1 MKSLPW
7 VLVVLL
13 VLALAAVYFRPLE
26 PRPAEIV
33 RDTITQTDTIR
44 DTVPIPSK
52 VRPVRTDTVYLPVA
66 NDSVKGDSIKG
77 DSVSVAIP
85 ITQKEYE
92 TEKYKAWVSGY
103 RAKLDSIDVYDRTR
117 TITEREIPRR
127 KRFGLGLQVGY
138 GLTGNKA
145 SPYIGIGISYDLFR
159 W

>member
-13 VLALAAVYFRPLE
+13 VIALAAVYFRPLE
-26 PRPAEIV
+26 PRSAEIV

-52 VRPVRTDTVYLPVA
+52 VRPIRTDTVYLPVA
-66 NDSVKGDSIKG
+66 NGFIKGDSIKC

-103 RAKLDSIDVYDRTR
+103 RAKLDSINVYDRTR
-117 TITEREIPRR
+117 TITEREIPKR

-138 GLTGNKA
+138 GFTGSKA
-145 SPYIGIGISYDLFR
+145 SPYVGIGLSYDLFR